1 MYKETEKFLDMTS
14 PGMMKECGNKDY
26 DDNDVNETD
35 ANINDMNESKGTWP
49 DITSPAFMMEYED

>member
-1 MYKETEKFLDMTS
+1 MVTMYKKTEKFLDMTS

-35 ANINDMNESKGTWP
+35 ADINYIK
-49 DITSPAFMMEYED
+49 